1 LFPAAAFA
9 AVTSAPSND
18 SAPFAMLLAG
28 ESLVGRRSG
37 VGRVTAQI
45 ADNIHRSPAVG
56 EIAFAIGDRIE
67 PADFLDRA
75 ASAEVAHDDRP
86 PSARAARAFLARL
99 PVLPAIRRA
108 RTRRRLNRAAAQLGA
123 PWNGRVVYFEPNLI
137 AKPFDGPTVVAVHD
151 LSWRHDPD
159 FHPPDRVAWIERR
172 LPASLAQAS
181 RIVCISRFTAREL
194 IRAFG
199 IDPNRID
206 LMPLA
211 AAPCFRPVSE
221 SMAAPVLDRL
231 KLADRRYILAVST
244 LEPRKN
250 FDRLLAAYDMLP
262 IGLRNDLPLV
272 IVGGAG
278 WGGVLDDSRADRA
291 RREGRLRLVGH
302 ISDADLAALYARA
315 SVFAFPS
322 LYEGFG
328 LPVLEAMAAGTPV
341 VASSTTAVGEVA
353 GDAAILIDPC
363 DETALMRGLLDV
375 TTDAARAAALRARG
389 FVRAGEFGWDRT
401 ASVLIASCR
410 RALAG

>member
-1 LFPAAAFA
+1 
-9 AVTSAPSND
+9 
-18 SAPFAMLLAG
+18 
-28 ESLVGRRSG
+28 
-37 VGRVTAQI
+37 
-45 ADNIHRSPAVG
+45 
-56 EIAFAIGDRIE
+56 
-67 PADFLDRA
+67 
-75 ASAEVAHDDRP
+75 
-86 PSARAARAFLARL
+86 
-99 PVLPAIRRA
+99 
-108 RTRRRLNRAAAQLGA
+108 
-123 PWNGRVVYFEPNLI
+123 
-137 AKPFDGPTVVAVHD
+137 
-151 LSWRHDPD
+151 
-159 FHPPDRVAWIERR
+159 
-172 LPASLAQAS
+172 
-181 RIVCISRFTAREL
+181 
-194 IRAFG
+194 
-199 IDPNRID
+199 
-206 LMPLA
+206 
-211 AAPCFRPVSE
+211 
-221 SMAAPVLDRL
+221 MAAPVLDRL

-250 FDRLLAAYDMLP
+250 FDRLLAAHDMLP